1 MEPDTVAVR
10 VDNFTKVYDQR
21 TAVDRLSFDVQ
32 RGEILGLVG
41 PNGSGKTTTL
51 RCISGILPPTSGS
64 VLLLGHDV
72 VKDPI
77 AAKRNLAIVA
87 DDPNLFES
95 LTVWEHLEFSAQVF
109 GLQDWQ
115 ARAEGLL
122 EKFEITDR
130 RQSLAV
136 ELSRGMRQKVAI
148 CAAFLHEPAV
158 LLLDEPLTGLDPHAI
173 RNLYAA
179 LERQAKE
186 GTAVIVSSHLLGQIS
201 KLCSRFL
208 IIKNGRALQAG
219 TIDEIRSQLDAL
231 PDDASLEDIFFHAT
245 DIGDETDAS

>member
-64 VLLLGHDV
+64 VLILGHDV

-122 EKFEITDR
+122 EEFEITDR
-130 RQSLAV
+130 RQSLAD

-201 KLCSRFL
+201 SLCSRFL

-245 DIGDETDAS
+245 DVGDETDAS